1 MFTHLLATVTVATA
15 FTVAVTPP
23 ASAEWDKV
31 RYCET
36 VTVGGVSHTWI
47 ETDRVEFDMPVMTMR
62 NTPIRGERYL
72 IESPV
77 KRGPVVMDCRVR
89 VLNGKRT
96 AIITTRG
103 GAEWAV
109 VNPHTVY

>member
-1 MFTHLLATVTVATA
+1 VTA

-23 ASAEWDKV
+23 ASAEWDPI

-36 VTVGGVSHTWI
+36 VTIGGVSHTWI
-47 ETDRVEFDMPVMTMR
+47 ETDRVEFDMPGMTMR

-72 IESPV
+72 IESKV
-77 KRGPVVMDCRVR
+77 KRGPVVIHCMVR
-89 VLNGKRT
+89 TVNGRRT
-96 AIITTRG
+96 AIMTTRG

-109 VNPHTVY
+109 INPAARY